1 MSLSVTILAADGSE
15 VQDAA
20 TETIVVSVNERQ
32 VATARQVASTR
43 QAATARQVATGRG
56 Y

>member
-1 MSLSVTILAADGSE
+1 MSLSITIVAADGSE

-20 TETIVVSVNERQ
+20 TETLVVSVNERQ
-32 VATARQVASTR
+32 AAST
-43 QAATARQVATGRG
+43 RQVATGRG